1 MKVDGEIAMT
11 LGLAFWVLML
21 IWFVFGV
28 LVHSGWAAPYGAIG
42 NMLLLFV
49 LFLLLGWKVFGPP
62 IHG

>member
-1 MKVDGEIAMT
+1 MT
-11 LGLAFWVLML
+11 LGLAFWILML

-28 LVHSGWAAPYGAIG
+28 IVHVGWAAHYSAIG

-49 LFLLLGWKVFGPP
+49 LFLLLGWKVFGAP